1 MIRVGVLG
9 GGSSGM
15 AAAVVASRNGAD
27 VTILERLDRVGKKL
41 LATGNGR
48 CNYTNETIDINRY
61 YSSNRDLLEECL
73 SNISSKS
80 TIGFFNEMGIEP
92 YYDETG
98 KVFPYSLQASSILEV
113 LREEYLRYGTKEIC
127 NQRILAVTP
136 INSRYVVQTDLVTY
150 EFDRII
156 VAMGGKAYE
165 RLGSDGSGF
174 DLMSGLGY
182 EMSQVYPAL
191 VKLKS
196 DFVHLRTL
204 KGLKINASVSL
215 YSDETLIAEDS
226 GEVLFADYGVSGPP
240 ILQISGI
247 AVKEINTGKN
257 VRISLDMFPAIS
269 TNDMFEMLRDRFI
282 NLKHKTLKDS
292 LIGLINKRMIIPLLK
307 EAGIDDFLQKPTK
320 MNRRQI
326 YAVIKVLKDLQL
338 NITGFHSWADAQ
350 VTAGGVLLT
359 GINPRTMESYHHE
372 NLYVIGE
379 ILDVYGD
386 CGGFNLHWA
395 WNTGIK
401 AGYNSALTR

>member
-1 MIRVGVLG
+1 MIRVGILG
-9 GGSSGM
+9 GGASGM

-27 VTILERLDRVGKKL
+27 VTILEKLDRVGKKL

-61 YSSNRDLLEECL
+61 YSSHRDLLEECL

-113 LREEYLRYGTKEIC
+113 LREEYLRHGTKEIC
-127 NQRILAVTP
+127 GQRILAITP
-136 INSRYVVQTDLVTY
+136 INRAYVVRTDLASY
-150 EFDRII
+150 EFDRVI
-156 VAMGGKAYE
+156 VALGGKAYE

-182 EMSQVYPAL
+182 ELSDVYPAL

-196 DFVHLRTL
+196 DFVHLRSL

-215 YSDETLIAEDS
+215 YVDEDLTSEDF

-240 ILQISGI
+240 ILQLSGI
-247 AVKEINTGKN
+247 AVKQINEGKN
-257 VRISLDMFPAIS
+257 LRISLDMFPTIS
-269 TNDMFEMLRDRFI
+269 RNDMYEMLSDRFI
-282 NLKHKTLKDS
+282 NLKHKSLIDS
-292 LIGLINKRMIIPLLK
+292 LVGLINKRMIIPLLK

-320 MNRRQI
+320 MNRKQI
-326 YAVIKVLKDLQL
+326 YAIIKEFKDLQL

-359 GINPRTMESYHHE
+359 EINPQTMESCHHE
-372 NLYVIGE
+372 NLYVTGE

-401 AGYNSALTR
+401 AGYHSALTR

>member
-9 GGSSGM
+9 GGASGM
-15 AAAVVASRNGAD
+15 TAAVVASRNGAD

-48 CNYTNETIDINRY
+48 CNYTNDIIDINRY
-61 YSSNRDLLEECL
+61 YSSNKVLLEKCL

-80 TIGFFNEMGIEP
+80 TVGFFRELGIEP
-92 YYDETG
+92 FCDETG

-113 LREEYLRYGTKEIC
+113 LRDEYLRYGAKEIC
-127 NQRILAVTP
+127 NQRVLAIAPVHGA
-136 INSRYVVQTDLVTY
+136 YMVQTDLETH

-165 RLGSDGSGF
+165 KLGSDGSGF
-174 DLMSGLGY
+174 DLMAGLGY
-182 EMSQVYPAL
+182 ELSEIYPAL

-196 DFVHLRTL
+196 DFVHLRSL
-204 KGLKINASVSL
+204 KGLKVNASV
-215 YSDETLIAEDS
+215 TLHVDGNIIAKDF
-226 GEVLFADYGVSGPP
+226 GEVLFADYGISGPP
-240 ILQISGI
+240 VLQLSGL
-247 AVKEINTGKN
+247 AVKEINGGKN
-257 VRISLDMFPAIS
+257 VKISLDMFPEVS
-269 TNDMFEMLRDRFI
+269 SNTMFERLSDRFV
-282 NLKHKTLKDS
+282 NLKHKSLKDS
-292 LIGLINKRMIIPLLK
+292 LVGLINKRMIIPLLK

-320 MNRRQI
+320 LNRRQI
-326 YAVIKVLKDLQL
+326 YAVIKELKGLQL
-338 NITGFHSWADAQ
+338 NIIGFHSWTDAQ

-359 GINPRTMESYHHE
+359 GINPQTMESYHHE

-401 AGYNSALTR
+401 AGYSSSMVR